1 MSLSP
6 AQPPSAAPTAEQVLL
21 LEDDRLVRLT
31 VSEELRQAGF
41 EPITAGTLAEAE
53 KLARSTDPALFIVD
67 IRLPDGSGISF
78 LRKVR
83 AQDPDVPVVMITGHG
98 SVQTAVEVTRLGAT
112 EYLPKPFDPEE
123 LVLLVRRAL
132 DRSRD
137 KRELRHHRQQAT
149 RSRYEELTGQSSAML
164 RLFELLE
171 RLEAADVPT
180 VLIEGESGTGKE
192 LVARA
197 IHRRSRR
204 SEKPFL
210 EIDCTGLDDQL
221 VQSELFGHERG
232 SFTDAKRRKSG
243 LFEVAGEGTIF
254 LDEIG
259 ELGLQTQSKLL
270 RALENRRFKRV
281 GGTTDIQLRARIV
294 AATNRDL
301 SVEVQSGR
309 FREDLYYRLAVIP
322 VKVPPLRERPGDVPL
337 LVAHLTE
344 TLARRLGRELPK
356 ISESAMKRLVS
367 YHWPGNVRELR
378 NVLERAMV
386 LHRESIEARDLPIE
400 VGRSRSGNG
409 STGGLR
415 DGGIRLPEE
424 GLEISDVEASLIAQ
438 ALERTGGNKTQ
449 AGRLLGLTRFSLRY
463 RAQKIGLI
471 D

>member
-6 AQPPSAAPTAEQVLL
+6 AIPPSTAATAEQVLL

-41 EPITAGTLAEAE
+41 EPVTAGTLAEAE
-53 KLARSTDPALFIVD
+53 ELARSTDPALFIVD
-67 IRLPDGSGISF
+67 IRLPDGSGINF

-132 DRSRD
+132 GRSRE

-180 VLIEGESGTGKE
+180 VLIQGESGTGKE

-204 SEKPFL
+204 SEEPFL

-232 SFTDAKRRKSG
+232 SFTDAKRRKAG
-243 LFEVAGEGTIF
+243 LFEVAGDGTIF

-301 SVEVQSGR
+301 SEEVQAGR

-322 VKVPPLRERPGDVPL
+322 VMVPPLRERPGDVPL
-337 LVAHLTE
+337 LVSHLTE
-344 TLARRLGRELPK
+344 TLARRLGRDLPD

-386 LHRESIEARDLPIE
+386 LHRDSIEARDLPIE
-400 VGRSRSGNG
+400 VGRSRGGNAAN
-409 STGGLR
+409 GGLR
-415 DGGIRLPEE
+415 DGGIRLPED
-424 GLEISDVEASLIAQ
+424 GLDISDVEASLIAQ

>member
-1 MSLSP
+1 MSLPAARVPSSAP
-6 AQPPSAAPTAEQVLL
+6 AQLLL

-31 VSEELRQAGF
+31 VCEELRQAGF
-41 EPITAGTLAEAE
+41 DPISAGTLAEAE
-53 KLARSTDPALFIVD
+53 ALTRCNDPALYIMD
-67 IRLPDGSGISF
+67 IRLPDGSGISM

-83 AQDPDVPVVMITGHG
+83 AQDPDVPIVMITGHG

-132 DRSRD
+132 DRSAER
-137 KRELRHHRQQAT
+137 RELRHHRLQAT
-149 RSRYEELTGQSSAML
+149 CSRYEELTGDSPAML
-164 RLFELLE
+164 RLFDLLG
-171 RLEAADVPT
+171 RLEVADVPT
-180 VLIEGESGTGKE
+180 VLIHGESGTGKE

-204 SEKPFL
+204 RDEPFL
-210 EIDCTGLDDQL
+210 EIDCTGLSDQL

-232 SFTDAKRRKSG
+232 AFTDAKQRKAG
-243 LFEVAGEGTIF
+243 LFEVAGKGTIF

-259 ELGLQTQSKLL
+259 ELGMQTQSKLL

-281 GGTTDIQLRARIV
+281 GGTADIQLRARV
-294 AATNRDL
+294 LVATNRDL
-301 SVEVQSGR
+301 AAEVKAGR

-322 VKVPPLRERPGDVPL
+322 VVVPPLRDRLGDVPL
-337 LVAHLTE
+337 LVQHLCE
-344 TLARRLGRELPK
+344 VLARRLGRELPEV
-356 ISESAMKRLVS
+356 SEGAMKRLS
-367 YHWPGNVRELR
+367 AYPWPGNVRELR

-386 LHRESIEARDLPIE
+386 LHRGSITVADLPADL
-400 VGRSRSGNG
+400 GQGG
-409 STGGLR
+409 GDHGPGLR
-415 DGGIRLPEE
+415 DGGILLPAE
-424 GLEISDVEASLIAQ
+424 GLDLSDVEASLIAQ

-449 AGRLLGLTRFSLRY
+449 AGLLLGLTRFSLRY